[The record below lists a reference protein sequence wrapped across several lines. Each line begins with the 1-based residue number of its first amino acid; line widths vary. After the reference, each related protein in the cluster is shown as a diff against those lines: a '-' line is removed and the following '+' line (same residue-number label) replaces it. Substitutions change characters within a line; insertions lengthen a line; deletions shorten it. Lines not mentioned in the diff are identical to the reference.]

1 LTRSASLPLR
11 PAADKACGKIAI
23 LDKDPRIN
31 PTLWKT
37 PDYMRLWTAQ
47 VVSTFGSSASSVI
60 YPLLI
65 LALTNSPSAAG
76 VASALRILP
85 YLLLSIPVG
94 ALVDRWDRK
103 RVMIV
108 CDLGRLAAVACI
120 PIAIWFDLLAL
131 WQLYVVSLVEGTFFV
146 FFNIAEVAALPRVVP
161 RDLLPAATA
170 QNQAAFGAAV
180 VAGPS
185 VGTLL
190 YESLGRA
197 APFVFDAVTY
207 LVSALSVLAICS
219 PLRGEAPAT
228 AGKLREQIMEGLR
241 WLWQRP
247 VIRTMAF
254 LTGGINF
261 VYAATPLI
269 MIVLAKEMHASD
281 FDIGVMFSV
290 GGLGGVIGSFFG
302 ARVQRSFSFGQ
313 VIVAIVWMQA
323 LLFPLYLLA
332 PNVVLLGA
340 VFAVIYL
347 LAPIYNVVQF
357 SYRVAQ
363 IPDAL
368 QGRVNSVFR
377 LLASGLQPL
386 GAGLCG
392 VLLEHAGAVWTVGF
406 FAACYFALAIG
417 AACSRSVRHA
427 PVFGTT

>member
-1 LTRSASLPLR
+1 MRNPAKSHPKTKR
-11 PAADKACGKIAI
+11 PS
-23 LDKDPRIN
+23 IN
-31 PTLWKT
+31 PALWKNA
-37 PDYMRLWTAQ
+37 DYMRLWTAQ

-76 VASALRILP
+76 IASALRILP

-103 RVMIV
+103 RVMII
-108 CDLGRLAAVACI
+108 CDLGRFVAVSCI
-120 PIAIWFDLLAL
+120 PIAIAFDALAL
-131 WQLYVVSLVEGTFFV
+131 WQIYVVSTVEGTFYV
-146 FFNIAEVAALPRVVP
+146 FFNIAEVAALPRVVS
-161 RDLLPAATA
+161 REHLPAATA
-170 QNQAAFGAAV
+170 QNQAAFGAAI

-190 YESLGRA
+190 YQWLGRA
-197 APFVFDAVTY
+197 APFVFDALTY
-207 LVSALSVLAICS
+207 LVSALSVLAIRT
-219 PLRGEAPAT
+219 PFRKEAPAP
-228 AGKLREQIMEGLR
+228 AGNLREEIMEGLR

-247 VIRTMAF
+247 LIRTMAF
-254 LTGGINF
+254 LTGGVNF
-261 VYAATPLI
+261 VYAGTPLI
-269 MIVLAKEMHASD
+269 MIVLAKQMHASD

-290 GGLGGVIGSFFG
+290 GGLGGVFGSFFG
-302 ARVQRSFSFGQ
+302 ARVQRSFTFGQ
-313 VIVAIVWMQA
+313 VIIAIVWMQA

-340 VFAVIYL
+340 VFAAIYL

-357 SYRVAQ
+357 SYRVAL

-392 VLLEHAGAVWTVGF
+392 VLLEHAGAVWTVVF
-406 FAACYFALAIG
+406 FAASYFALAI
-417 AACSRSVRHA
+417 ASCCSRSVRQA
-427 PVFGTT
+427 PVYGT